1 MRDGELGRL
10 QYEVFDAKDTTLA
23 FYRYNRDFAHTGGWA
38 EADFSKPGL
47 ETAENLCHTCCA
59 FVLERLMQTGD
70 TVIATVRGD
79 GEAAEEYG
87 SPRRAQ
93 LIYTFEQDAVR
104 CRLQWFEKDANKIP
118 EALWLHFGFDV
129 ENPNRWKMQKLG
141 QLISPLDVV
150 AGGNRKQHAVEKLSY
165 SGADGTVTVES
176 LHAPLVSVGSRN
188 LYNLD
193 DKIESMEDGF
203 YFNLFNNRWG
213 TNFKMWCSDDCLFD
227 FVIRIETNPQI

>member
-1 MRDGELGRL
+1 MLFR
-10 QYEVFDAKDTTLA
+10 
-23 FYRYNRDFAHTGGWA
+23 
-38 EADFSKPGL
+38 S
-47 ETAENLCHTCCA
+47 
-59 FVLERLMQTGD
+59 
-70 TVIATVRGD
+70 
-79 GEAAEEYG
+79 
-87 SPRRAQ
+87 
-93 LIYTFEQDAVR
+93 QDAVR

-203 YFNLFNNRWG
+203 
-213 TNFKMWCSDDCLFD
+213 
-227 FVIRIETNPQI
+227 